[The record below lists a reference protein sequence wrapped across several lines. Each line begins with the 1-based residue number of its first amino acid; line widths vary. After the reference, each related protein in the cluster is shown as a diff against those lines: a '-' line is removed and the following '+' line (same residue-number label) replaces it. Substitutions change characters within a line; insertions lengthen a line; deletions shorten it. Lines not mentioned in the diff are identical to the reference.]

1 MTGGPTGEPG
11 FRQRIPGGALHVEP
25 AGLVWRDEAAHEHEL
40 VLPRAQVAG
49 LRLSGDPDPRLVVVL
64 AHAPGAPAD
73 TMSLGSLA
81 DLGSTPERLR
91 LQAYAAQ
98 LPVEASATAEPAD
111 QGPAPSRDDAPIV
124 VRDRLGLRLRLVGCL
139 SVPVLL
145 VAGLLTWRMAV
156 VEDPTVP
163 PLLVA
168 GVALVCWGLMAL
180 LVSRPDVLTV
190 TRDEVRSR
198 VGYDRSSWSVR
209 RRDVGAVA
217 WLRDDSRAL
226 VLLVFYD
233 HGGVPV
239 RQAPIPQDEEA
250 VAAALVARGWPLRGP
265 TTAV

>member
-1 MTGGPTGEPG
+1 VTGGPTGEPG
-11 FRQRIPGGALHVEP
+11 FRQRIPGGQLHVEP
-25 AGLVWRDEAAHEHEL
+25 AGLVWRGSAAQEHEL
-40 VLPRAQVAG
+40 VLPRDQVRE
-49 LRLSGDPDPRLVVVL
+49 LRVSGGPDPRLVVVL
-64 AHAPGAPAD
+64 ARAPGVPAD
-73 TMSLGSLA
+73 TMSLGRLA
-81 DLGSTPERLR
+81 DLGVTPERLR

-98 LPVEASATAEPAD
+98 VRLAEAPDEPA
-111 QGPAPSRDDAPIV
+111 GPAPEAPRGEEPIV

-145 VAGLLTWRMAV
+145 VAGLITWRMAV
-156 VEDPTVP
+156 VDDPTVP
-163 PLLVA
+163 PLLVV

-198 VGYDRSSWSVR
+198 AGYDRNSWSVR
-209 RRDVGAVA
+209 RRDVSAVA

-226 VLLVFYD
+226 VMLVFYD